1 MQIYAKIKKEDASLA
16 AGGEGMV
23 VPQNSIS
30 IPSKDAGQPII
41 QTERSS
47 TAANSE
53 INSTKNSISSEAEA
67 AVSIPNASISQGNV
81 SEVLESDN
89 GIKIMEFT
97 EEEPPHLR
105 MPLFNKIEDLFQTNN
120 FLQTLSLS
128 QISSSSW

>member
-120 FLQTLSLS
+120 FLQTFSLS